1 MQTSREMILQYAKE
15 RYGTEPEYLWAKFP
29 NYAVLRQREL
39 GKWYAIIM
47 DVPGKKLGL
56 DTAAHVDILDI
67 KCDPLLIGSL
77 RESRGFLPAFHMNK
91 DKWIAL
97 LLDGSVP
104 QDQVLKLLDL
114 SYDITKKGKQYPGG
128 SRFEIGR

>member
-1 MQTSREMILQYAKE
+1 MQSSREMILQYAKE

-77 RESRGFLPAFHMNK
+77 RESRGFLPAYHMNK

-114 SYDITKKGKQYPGG
+114 SYDITKKGK
-128 SRFEIGR
+128 

>member
-1 MQTSREMILQYAKE
+1 MQSSREMILQYAKE

-39 GKWYAIIM
+39 GKWYAVIM

-77 RESRGFLPAFHMNK
+77 RESRGFLPAYHMNK

-114 SYDITKKGKQYPGG
+114 SYDITKKGK
-128 SRFEIGR
+128 

>member
-77 RESRGFLPAFHMNK
+77 RESRGFLPAYHMNK

-114 SYDITKKGKQYPGG
+114 SYDITKKGK
-128 SRFEIGR
+128 

>member
-15 RYGTEPEYLWAKFP
+15 RYGTEPEYLWAKFS

-77 RESRGFLPAFHMNK
+77 RESRGFLPAYHMNK

-114 SYDITKKGKQYPGG
+114 SYDITKKGK
-128 SRFEIGR
+128 

>member
-67 KCDPLLIGSL
+67 KCDPLLSGSL
-77 RESRGFLPAFHMNK
+77 RESRGFLPAYHMNK

-114 SYDITKKGKQYPGG
+114 SYDITKKG
-128 SRFEIGR
+128 

>member
-1 MQTSREMILQYAKE
+1 MKGAVTVQTSREMILQYAKE

-67 KCDPLLIGSL
+67 KCDPLLSGSL
-77 RESRGFLPAFHMNK
+77 RESRGFLPAYHMNK

-114 SYDITKKGKQYPGG
+114 SYDITKKGK
-128 SRFEIGR
+128 

>member
-67 KCDPLLIGSL
+67 KCDPLLSGSL
-77 RESRGFLPAFHMNK
+77 RESRGFLPAYHMNK

-114 SYDITKKGKQYPGG
+114 SYDITKKGK
-128 SRFEIGR
+128 